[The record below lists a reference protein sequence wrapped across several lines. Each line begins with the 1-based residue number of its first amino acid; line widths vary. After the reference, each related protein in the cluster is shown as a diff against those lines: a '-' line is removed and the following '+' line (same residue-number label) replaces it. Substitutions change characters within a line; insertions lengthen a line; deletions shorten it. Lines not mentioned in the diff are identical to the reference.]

1 MNLNVASQHAGV
13 LAFTGINAAA
23 VSAPVDIRRHVHFAF
38 TFQVIAALA
47 ADTIFN
53 VQAAPPSDADPC
65 LPGTFVD
72 VPEVLTCTGIGT
84 PLAHSHILIPAGT
97 PIGSICTAALPCRP
111 DAFIQVVPVSGDT
124 ADIRVVVTLSGP
136 R

>member
-1 MNLNVASQHAGV
+1 MNLNTAVQNPGV

-23 VSAPVDIRRHVHFAF
+23 VSAAVDIRRYNNYAF
-38 TFQVIAALA
+38 TFEVVAALA
-47 ADTIFN
+47 ANTVFN

-72 VPEVLTCTGIGT
+72 VPEVLTCTGVGI
-84 PLAHSHILIPAGT
+84 PAPNSHITIPAGT
-97 PIGSICTAALPCRP
+97 PIGSICTAALPCKP
-111 DAFIQVVPVSGDT
+111 DAFVKVVPVSGDT